1 MSESW
6 ICDLRTEERFTLKE
20 RPMVRLNAPDVL
32 LPPDEIAAEIVEN
45 FETAFERFKRVA
57 ASFASSEK
65 G

>member
-6 ICDLRTEERFTLKE
+6 ICDLRIEERFTLKE
-20 RPMVRLNAPDVL
+20 RPMVRAERPRRTAAAR
-32 LPPDEIAAEIVEN
+32 EIAAEIVEN